1 MTTRQHHLRS
11 SKKLDLLAVKPDTIT
26 FYVPPLC
33 ERFVRLSHAMPLC
46 NCIDVVIGFWV
57 ILHGEA
63 RGPER

>member
-11 SKKLDLLAVKPDTIT
+11 SKKLDPLAVKPDTIT

-46 NCIDVVIGFWV
+46 NCIDVVILGDS
-57 ILHGEA
+57 A
-63 RGPER
+63 R